1 MLSTNDFKEQKQTRE
16 ENMRW
21 IGRKQSTNVEDQRGS
36 TSKKVVGGG
45 CGTIIIVLI
54 IWMLGGNPLEFLSN
68 TQVGEQS
75 SVSEYQGTAEEN
87 EMAQFVSVVLGDT
100 EDVWHLLFQQS
111 GNTYREPKLVIYTEA
126 VQSAC
131 GYSNAAT
138 GPFYCPADE
147 KVYIDLS
154 FLQEMQRRFQAPGD
168 FAAAYVIAHEVGHHV
183 QNLLGIN
190 DQVMAYRG
198 RVSQREFNQLMVRLE
213 LQADFFAG
221 VWAHHA
227 ERINK
232 ILEEGDIQEAMNAAS
247 AVGDDRIM
255 KQTQG
260 YVVPDAFTH
269 GTSEQRMRWF
279 LKGFQTGDMNQGDTF
294 SASSL

>member
-1 MLSTNDFKEQKQTRE
+1 
-16 ENMRW
+16 MRW
-21 IGRKQSTNVEDQRGS
+21 IGRRQSTNVEDRRS
-36 TSKKVVGGG
+36 SAPKKVVGGG
-45 CGTIIIVLI
+45 CGTIIIILI

-75 SVSEYQGTAEEN
+75 SVASYQGTAQEN
-87 EMAQFVSVVLGDT
+87 ELAQFVSVVLGDT
-100 EDVWHLLFQQS
+100 EDVWNLLFRQA
-111 GNTYREPKLVIYTEA
+111 GKRYREPKLVLFSNA

-131 GYSNAAT
+131 GYAGAAT
-138 GPFYCPADE
+138 GPFYCPGDE
-147 KVYIDLS
+147 KVYIDLA
-154 FLQEMQRRFQAPGD
+154 FLQEMQRRFDAPGD
-168 FAAAYVIAHEVGHHV
+168 FAVAYVIAHEVGHHV
-183 QNLLGIN
+183 QNLLGIS
-190 DQVMAYRG
+190 DQVMAYRN
-198 RVSQREFNQLMVRLE
+198 RVSQKEFNQLMVRLE
-213 LQADFFAG
+213 LQADFLAG

-232 ILEEGDIQEAMNAAS
+232 ILEPGDIEEAMNAAS

-255 KQTQG
+255 KRTQG

-279 LKGFQTGDMNQGDTF
+279 VKGFKTGDMNQGDTF

>member
-1 MLSTNDFKEQKQTRE
+1 
-16 ENMRW
+16 MRW
-21 IGRKQSTNVEDQRGS
+21 IGRRQSTNVEDRRGS
-36 TSKKVVGGG
+36 TPKKVVGGG
-45 CGTIIIVLI
+45 CGTIIIILI
-54 IWMLGGNPLEFLSN
+54 VWMLGGNPLELLN
-68 TQVGEQS
+68 NMQVGNQS
-75 SVSEYQGTAEEN
+75 SVSNYQGTAEEN

-100 EDVWHLLFQQS
+100 EDVWNLLFQQS
-111 GNTYREPKLVIYTEA
+111 GMTYREPTLVLYSDA

-131 GYSNAAT
+131 GYSSAAT

-154 FLQEMQRRFQAPGD
+154 FLNEMQRRFQAPGD

-183 QNLLGIN
+183 QNLLGIS
-190 DQVMAYRG
+190 DQVMAYRN
-198 RVSQREFNQLMVRLE
+198 RVSQKEFNQLMVRLE

-232 ILEEGDIQEAMNAAS
+232 ILEEGDIQEAMNAAN

-279 LKGFQTGDMNQGDTF
+279 LKGFKTGDMNQGDTF
-294 SASSL
+294 SAKSL